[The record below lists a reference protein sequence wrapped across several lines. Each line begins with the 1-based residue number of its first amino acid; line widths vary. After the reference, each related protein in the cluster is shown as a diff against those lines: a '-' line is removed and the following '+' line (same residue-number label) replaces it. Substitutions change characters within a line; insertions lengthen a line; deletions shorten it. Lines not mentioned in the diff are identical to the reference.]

1 MRNFSRPPERTVIPD
16 AVDLVS
22 GEKPALICR
31 VNEFLE
37 TAVEAAHAAGG
48 LLRSQFGRNLVVDEN
63 HAHDIKLELDKRS
76 QTLIESLVLARF
88 PDHAIYGEEGVR
100 GDTTSEFQWVIDPID
115 GTVNYFYSI
124 PHFAISI
131 ALRQAGKIIVGVIY
145 DPMRDELW
153 SVAEGGP
160 ALLNG
165 HPIRVSERTSL
176 GEAMISVGV
185 AKSLD
190 SINRGL
196 PLFDR
201 MVRSAKKCRMMG
213 SASLDIA
220 YVACGR
226 LDAYIE
232 SAISLWDV
240 AAGILLVEAAGGKV
254 EMTPHDSQ
262 AEKYAIVAAS
272 GRIDLGL
279 K

>member
-1 MRNFSRPPERTVIPD
+1 MNPYLDIAT
-16 AVDLVS
+16 
-22 GEKPALICR
+22 
-31 VNEFLE
+31 
-37 TAVEAAHAAGG
+37 EAARAAGG
-48 LLRSQFGRNLVVDEN
+48 LLRAHFGKPLTVDEN

-76 QTLIESLVLARF
+76 QTLIESLLLARF
-88 PDHAIYGEEGVR
+88 PDHAIYGEEGMR
-100 GDTTSEFQWVIDPID
+100 GDADSEFQWVIDPID
-115 GTVNYFYSI
+115 GTVNFFYSI

-131 ALRQAGKIIVGVIY
+131 ALRRGGRLIAGVIF
-145 DPMRDELW
+145 DPMRDEMW
-153 SVAEGGP
+153 TVAEGSP

-165 HPIRVSERTSL
+165 QPVRVSERTSL
-176 GEAMISVGV
+176 SEATISVGV

-196 PLFDR
+196 PLFER

-213 SASLDIA
+213 SASLDVA

-240 AAGILLVEAAGGKV
+240 AAGILLIEAAGGTV
-254 EMTPHDSQ
+254 TLTPHATERD
-262 AEKYAIVAAS
+262 KFGIVATS

-279 K
+279 E